1 MAGLERDAAPGD
13 SEARGSDGSESGSLA
28 GADEEEEEDLLSP
41 AGSVSSLRRQARSEG
56 FAIAGTPNLAWT
68 LWSMVGN
75 GYGGVLTR
83 IRVRARIRVD
93 TLNLDV
99 YGYVRAGPDPSQ
111 GTVPR
116 YGEFGLNELNTS
128 KPDTAGT
135 VCLGYGGSISS
146 GARSSMRTF

>member
-1 MAGLERDAAPGD
+1 VKLIAELVMAGLERDAAPGD

-68 LWSMVGN
+68 VWGMVGN

-83 IRVRARIRVD
+83 ILAD
-93 TLNLDV
+93 
-99 YGYVRAGPDPSQ
+99 PDPH
-111 GTVPR
+111 
-116 YGEFGLNELNTS
+116 
-128 KPDTAGT
+128 
-135 VCLGYGGSISS
+135 
-146 GARSSMRTF
+146 

>member
-56 FAIAGTPNLAWT
+56 FAIAGTLNLTWT
-68 LWSMVGN
+68 LLGMVGN
-75 GYGGVLTR
+75 GYGGILAR

-93 TLNLDV
+93 TLNSDM
-99 YGYVRAGPDPSQ
+99 YGYVRGACRTGSGSGH
-111 GTVPR
+111 GTWIWR
-116 YGEFGLNELNTS
+116 IQS
-128 KPDTAGT
+128 KLAT
-135 VCLGYGGSISS
+135 
-146 GARSSMRTF
+146 